1 MQIMRLL
8 TLAITFTAL
17 LFTGCYKDEINP
29 RKVNLSVSVE
39 CIYEE
44 AGDNATTHT
53 YLCKGTLSGFSGKC
67 SVAVEEQNLTEHR
80 CDLQVSG
87 DKTPFEFTFKSS
99 YDNSLGAE
107 PVTFNIVVY
116 DRYSNILCQTTTVA
130 IKR

>member
-1 MQIMRLL
+1 MRLF
-8 TLAITFTAL
+8 TLAITFAAL

-29 RKVNLSVSVE
+29 RKVNLSVAVE

-44 AGDNATTHT
+44 VGDTTTAHT

-99 YDNSLGAE
+99 CDSSLNAE
-107 PVTFNIVVY
+107 PVTFNVVVY
-116 DRYSNILCQTTTVA
+116 DQYSNTLCQTTTVA